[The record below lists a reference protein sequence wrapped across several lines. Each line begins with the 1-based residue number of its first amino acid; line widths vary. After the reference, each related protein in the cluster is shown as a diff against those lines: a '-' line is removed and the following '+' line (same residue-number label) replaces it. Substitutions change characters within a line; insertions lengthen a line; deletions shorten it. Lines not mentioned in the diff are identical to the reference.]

1 MKGEGYILVV
11 EDSQTQAKQL
21 QVLLKQLGYRIVIAY
36 SVREA
41 LFILKEQK
49 PVIIIS
55 DILMPD
61 IDGYQFCKLLK
72 SDDKL
77 KDIAVILLT
86 QLSDPREIVKG
97 LACGADDFIVKP
109 YNEEFLLAR
118 IHATLALK
126 TKQDS
131 ASKLVTILV
140 VEDSPTQA
148 EQIKYLLEEK
158 GYAVMVA
165 ANGKEGF
172 EVAKKFRPTIII
184 SDIVMPVMDGYELAE
199 KIKKD
204 KDVKNIPII
213 FVTALTDR
221 KDASRKASVVAD
233 GYFTKPYDDK
243 YLISKIESLLTV
255 SRQEEGVDTKE
266 LEVKFAGER
275 YVITSG
281 RRQILNFLL
290 STYENAVQQNQ
301 DLILMHR
308 ELHLLNEQLEN
319 RVVERTEQLQ
329 ASEANFRAL
338 ADNANDGI
346 LITAGSGGDT
356 VYANRRIAVMTGWSV
371 EELLRKSMRDYIEPD
386 TFPDE
391 IKLYSQILEG
401 MPCPNHCEITISQKN
416 GAAIPVE
423 MTISRTLWHG
433 QPAVITIVRDITERK
448 KRDEEFIR
456 ACKLKSLSTL
466 AGGIAHDFNNLLTG
480 ILGNASIARTFVN
493 PGDKLHK
500 IMTDLENTSL
510 RAKDLTQQL
519 LTFAKGGA
527 PVKKTV
533 SVAKLLR
540 DSATLV
546 LSGSNVK
553 CDFAIAKGLWPV
565 EVDEGQIAQVIHNLI
580 INAKQAMPDGGTIQV
595 SAENFALSA
604 ENNPFIKNGKY
615 VKITVK
621 DTGVGIPEEHLPK
634 IFDPYFTTKEE
645 GSGLG
650 LATAYSIIKN
660 HAGYIMAESAAGVGT
675 TFYIHLP
682 ASKKEIDRVEAVEE
696 KLVSGKEKILVMD
709 DDDIVRDVAGKMLTK
724 LGYEVDFA
732 RDGSEAIELYKKSK
746 NSGRPFGVVIID
758 LTIPGGMGGRE
769 TMQKL
774 LEIDPYVKAI
784 VSSGYSDDAVMSNYT
799 NYNFKGV
806 IAKPYRIE
814 ELSRTVHSVLTETG
828 E

>member
-1 MKGEGYILVV
+1 MKGEGYILIV
-11 EDSQTQAKQL
+11 EDSKTQAKQL
-21 QVLLKQLGYRIVIAY
+21 DAILKQLGYRIVITNSA
-36 SVREA
+36 REA

-126 TKQDS
+126 TKQDT
-131 ASKLVTILV
+131 ASKLATILV

-148 EQIKYLLEEK
+148 EQLKYLLEEK

-172 EVAKKFRPTIII
+172 AVAKKFRPTIII

-204 KDVKNIPII
+204 KDVKDIPII

-243 YLISKIESLLTV
+243 YLISKIEALLTA
-255 SRQEEGVDTKE
+255 SRQEEGVETKE

-290 STYENAVQQNQ
+290 STYENAVQQNH

-308 ELHLLNEQLEN
+308 ELHVLNEQLEN

-338 ADNANDGI
+338 ANNANDGI

-356 VYANRRIAVMTGWSV
+356 VYANRRIAEMTGWSV
-371 EELLRKSMRDYIEPD
+371 EELLKKSMRDYVAPD

-401 MPCPNHCEITISQKN
+401 MPCPNHCEVTISQKK

-423 MTISRTLWHG
+423 MTVSKTLWHN
-433 QPAVITIVRDITERK
+433 QPAVITIIRDITERK

-480 ILGNASIARTFVN
+480 ILGNASIAKTFVN

-533 SVAKLLR
+533 SIAKLLR

-553 CDFAIAKGLWPV
+553 CDFAIANDLWPV

-604 ENNPFIKNGKY
+604 ENNPFVKNGKY

-709 DDDIVRDVAGKMLTK
+709 DDDIIRDVAGKMLTK

-746 NSGRPFGVVIID
+746 NSGRPFDVVIID

-774 LEIDPYVKAI
+774 FEIDPHVKAI

-814 ELSRTVHSVLTETG
+814 ELSRTVRSILAETG

>member
-1 MKGEGYILVV
+1 MKGEGYILIV
-11 EDSQTQAKQL
+11 EDSKTQAKQL
-21 QVLLKQLGYRIVIAY
+21 DAILKQLGYRIVITNSA
-36 SVREA
+36 REA

-126 TKQDS
+126 TKQDT
-131 ASKLVTILV
+131 ASKLATILV

-148 EQIKYLLEEK
+148 EQLKYLLEEK

-172 EVAKKFRPTIII
+172 AVAKKFRPTIII

-204 KDVKNIPII
+204 KDVKDIPII

-243 YLISKIESLLTV
+243 YLISKIEALLTA
-255 SRQEEGVDTKE
+255 SRQEEGVETKE

-290 STYENAVQQNQ
+290 STYENAVQQNH

-308 ELHLLNEQLEN
+308 ELHVLNEQLEN

-338 ADNANDGI
+338 ANNANDGI

-356 VYANRRIAVMTGWSV
+356 VYANRRIAEMTGWSV
-371 EELLRKSMRDYIEPD
+371 EELLKKSMRDYVAPD

-401 MPCPNHCEITISQKN
+401 MPCPNHCEVTISQKK

-423 MTISRTLWHG
+423 MTVSKTLWHN
-433 QPAVITIVRDITERK
+433 QPAVITIIRDITERK

-480 ILGNASIARTFVN
+480 ILGNASIAKTFVN

-533 SVAKLLR
+533 SIAKLLR

-553 CDFAIAKGLWPV
+553 CDFAIANDLWPV

-604 ENNPFIKNGKY
+604 ENNPFVKNGKY

-709 DDDIVRDVAGKMLTK
+709 DDDIIRDVAGKMLTK

-746 NSGRPFGVVIID
+746 NSGRSFDVVIID

-774 LEIDPYVKAI
+774 FEIDPHVKAI

-814 ELSRTVHSVLTETG
+814 ELSRTVRSVLAETG